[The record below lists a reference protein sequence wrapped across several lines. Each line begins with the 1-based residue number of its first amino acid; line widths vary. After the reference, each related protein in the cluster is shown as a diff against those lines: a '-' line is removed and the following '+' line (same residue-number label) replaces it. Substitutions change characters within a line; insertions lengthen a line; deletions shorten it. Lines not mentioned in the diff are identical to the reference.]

1 MAPSKS
7 KPAPPKRP
15 QVTTQAKTQKD
26 KQQDAQIQSQANSI
40 KVLQREVKKIKTTG
54 SLPVRERFSCRVNL
68 GIINGSGSDAFCRR
82 AHIFLNPALVK
93 DIDASTET
101 TPLSIKASQY
111 TMYRIANIELR
122 AHSLAGRGAISGTMV
137 VLALQPD
144 SSQGAAVS
152 FDAVCTR
159 KHVTGSV
166 GDSITFKPKFTAGRD
181 GWLYTNTSGGEAN
194 STLGPSLEAFTFG
207 KSTNLYQNSDYTG
220 PLWRL
225 TLNVTYEFTAYTPN
239 PSLGSLGANTETH
252 SMTVKTEENGDVVI
266 ETDNPVLGVG
276 FSTGQ
281 PGIVDAIFSLIES
294 GAGALGNIPVVGP
307 LLQTGLAF
315 LKPIFTPGADS
326 VGNKHRYKVCGT
338 FADARLGNAITVS
351 SPINHSFTGD
361 FRAQQLTAAEL
372 GGFGASPAAGIA
384 LPIMNLTNQDIT
396 CLTPNVTLRPA
407 KYVEVKQAANRLK
420 LRFNQ
425 PVYCRASAINGG
437 TNTNIVQANVVYIP
451 TTQDGAAFM
460 LGESIRLGSNASS
473 IDNVLCNVV
482 YTDPEPTDSSAFLL
496 ATGDSIKRTV
506 AQTGH
511 WPLPLAQTIEY
522 QRYGQTVNGTV
533 GFTVLD
539 EITPGD
545 HGTFGPIFDRMVRP
559 IRAAPFFGYHLMYVD
574 YSTTPKCH
582 AFYGALIVDA
592 NGYHAAVGC
601 YLNALPGDVTSS
613 TLTQKTENMNF
624 AGRIIP
630 SPQVWAAADSG
641 QRSTI
646 AEQEQ
651 QVLTGDNQPV
661 NSAQLYTSDGG
672 VRADRRLQFHDY

>member
-1 MAPSKS
+1 
-7 KPAPPKRP
+7 
-15 QVTTQAKTQKD
+15 
-26 KQQDAQIQSQANSI
+26 
-40 KVLQREVKKIKTTG
+40 
-54 SLPVRERFSCRVNL
+54 
-68 GIINGSGSDAFCRR
+68 
-82 AHIFLNPALVK
+82 
-93 DIDASTET
+93 
-101 TPLSIKASQY
+101 
-111 TMYRIANIELR
+111 MYRIANIELR

-252 SMTVKTEENGDVVI
+252 TMTVKTEENGDVVI

-326 VGNKHRYKVCGT
+326 VGNKHKYKVCGT

-384 LPIMNLTNQDIT
+384 LPIMALTNQDIT

-437 TNTNIVQANVVYIP
+437 SNTNIVQANVVYIP

-460 LGESIRLGSNASS
+460 LGESIRLGSGPSS
-473 IDNVLCNVV
+473 IENVLCNVV

-506 AQTGH
+506 SQTGH

-522 QRYGQTVNGTV
+522 ERYGQRVNGTV

-601 YLNALPGDVTSS
+601 YLNALPGDVSTSA
-613 TLTQKTENMNF
+613 LTQKTENMNF

-630 SPQVWAAADSG
+630 SPQVWAAADSMIPSG
-641 QRSTI
+641 QRSLA
-646 AEQEQ
+646 AEHGQ
-651 QVLTGDNQPV
+651 QVPADDHQSV

-672 VRADRRLQFHDY
+672 VRSDRRLQFHDY

>member
-1 MAPSKS
+1 MAPNRS
-7 KPAPPKRP
+7 KPAQPKKP
-15 QVTTQAKTQKD
+15 QASPQAKTQKD
-26 KQQDAQIQSQANSI
+26 KQQDAKLQSQANSI

-93 DIDASTET
+93 DIDTSTET

-111 TMYRIANIELR
+111 TMYRISNIELR

-207 KSTNLYQNSDYTG
+207 KSTNLYQNTDYTG

-252 SMTVKTEENGDVVI
+252 TMKVKTEENGDVVI
-266 ETDNPVLGVG
+266 ETEQPVLGAA

-326 VGNKHRYKVCGT
+326 VGKAHRYKVCGT

-351 SPINHSFTGD
+351 TPIDHSFTGD

-372 GGFGASPAAGIA
+372 GGFGASPSSGLA
-384 LPIMNLTNQDIT
+384 LPIATLTNQDVT
-396 CLTPNVTLRPA
+396 CLTPNVTFRPA
-407 KYVEVKQAANRLK
+407 QYFELKQASGMLK
-420 LRFNQ
+420 LSFDQ
-425 PVYCRASAINGG
+425 PVYCRTSASANS
-437 TNTNIVQANVVYIP
+437 TEIVQNKVVYIP
-451 TTQDGAAFM
+451 TARDGVAFM
-460 LGESIRLGSNASS
+460 MGEVMKQWNGTQWVNKTKV
-473 IDNVLCNVV
+473 DVNCNVV
-482 YTDPEPTDSSAFLL
+482 YTDPTPTDNSAFVL
-496 ATGDSIKRTV
+496 ATSDSIQRTI

-511 WPLPLAQTIEY
+511 WPLPTSQTIEY
-522 QRYGQTVNGTV
+522 QRGSERVYGTV
-533 GFTVLD
+533 GFTALN

-545 HGTFGPIFDRMVRP
+545 KGAFGPIFENLVRP
-559 IRAAPFFGYHLMYVD
+559 IRAAPYFGYHLMYVD
-574 YSTTPKCH
+574 YSTTLKCH

-592 NGYHAAVGC
+592 NGKHAVVGC
-601 YLNALPGDVTSS
+601 YLNSLQGDITSS
-613 TLTQKTENMNF
+613 TMKTEDMNF

-630 SPQVWAAADSG
+630 SPQVWAAASTPIPSS
-641 QRSTI
+641 RS
-646 AEQEQ
+646 ADAAQ
-651 QVLTGDNQPV
+651 LDNGV
-661 NSAQLYTSDGG
+661 NSGQLYTSDGG
-672 VRADRRLQFHDY
+672 PHSDWQLQFHDY

>member
-1 MAPSKS
+1 M
-7 KPAPPKRP
+7 
-15 QVTTQAKTQKD
+15 
-26 KQQDAQIQSQANSI
+26 
-40 KVLQREVKKIKTTG
+40 
-54 SLPVRERFSCRVNL
+54 RERFSCRVNL

-93 DIDASTET
+93 DIDTSTET

-111 TMYRIANIELR
+111 TMYRISNIELR

-207 KSTNLYQNSDYTG
+207 KSTNLYQNGDYTG

-252 SMTVKTEENGDVVI
+252 SMKVKTEENGDVVI
-266 ETDNPVLGVG
+266 ETQEPVLGVG
-276 FSTGQ
+276 FSTAQ

-326 VGNKHRYKVCGT
+326 VGKVHRYKVCGT

-351 SPINHSFTGD
+351 TPINADFTGN

-372 GGFGASPAAGIA
+372 GGFGASPASGIA
-384 LPIMNLTNQDIT
+384 LPIATLTNQDIT

-407 KYVEVKQAANRLK
+407 KYVELKQAANKLK

-451 TTQDGAAFM
+451 TTQDGATFM
-460 LGESIRLGSNASS
+460 FGESIRLGSTSS
-473 IDNVLCNVV
+473 TVETDIPCNVV
-482 YTDPEPTDSSAFLL
+482 YTDPEPMNSSAFLL
-496 ATGDSIKRTV
+496 ATGDSIQRTI

-511 WPLPLAQTIEY
+511 WPLPLSQAIEY
-522 QRYGQTVNGTV
+522 ERYGQRVNGTV

-545 HGTFGPIFDRMVRP
+545 HGAFGPIFDRMVRP
-559 IRAAPFFGYHLMYVD
+559 IRAAPYFGYHLMYVD

-582 AFYGALIVDA
+582 AFYGALLVDA
-592 NGYHAAVGC
+592 EGHHAVVGC
-601 YLNALPGDVTSS
+601 YLNALPGDTTSS
-613 TLTQKTENMNF
+613 SLVVKTENMNF

-630 SPQVWAAADSG
+630 SPQVG
-641 QRSTI
+641 RSRI
-646 AEQEQ
+646 
-651 QVLTGDNQPV
+651 DDPV
-661 NSAQLYTSDGG
+661 EPT
-672 VRADRRLQFHDY
+672 RCRC

>member
-1 MAPSKS
+1 M
-7 KPAPPKRP
+7 
-15 QVTTQAKTQKD
+15 
-26 KQQDAQIQSQANSI
+26 
-40 KVLQREVKKIKTTG
+40 
-54 SLPVRERFSCRVNL
+54 RERFSCRVNL
-68 GIINGSGSDAFCRR
+68 GIINGSATDAFCRR

-111 TMYRIANIELR
+111 TMYRISSIELR

-207 KSTNLYQNSDYTG
+207 KSTNLYQNVEYTG

-252 SMTVKTEENGDVVI
+252 NVTVKTEENGDVVI
-266 ETDNPVLGVG
+266 ETENPVLGDG

-326 VGNKHRYKVCGT
+326 VGKVHRYKVCGT

-351 SPINHSFTGD
+351 TPINTKFTGD

-384 LPIMNLTNQDIT
+384 LPIANLTNQTIT
-396 CLTPNVTLRPA
+396 CLTPNVTFRPT
-407 KYVEVKQAANRLK
+407 KYIELKAIANQIK
-420 LRFNQ
+420 LVFNQ
-425 PVYCRASAINGG
+425 PVYCRTSATNSG
-437 TNTNIVQANVVYIP
+437 TDIVQASEIYIP
-451 TTQDGAAFM
+451 TAADGLAFM
-460 LGESIRLGSNASS
+460 FAEWMELQATQQNIPCNA
-473 IDNVLCNVV
+473 V
-482 YTDPEPTDSSAFLL
+482 YTDPRPMDDSSFLL
-496 ATGDSIKRTV
+496 ATGDSIQRTI
-506 AQTGH
+506 AQTGQ
-511 WPLPLAQTIEY
+511 WPLPPAQAIEY
-522 QRYGQTVNGTV
+522 TRGSQRVHGTV
-533 GFTVLD
+533 GFTVLN
-539 EITPGD
+539 EVQPGSA
-545 HGTFGPIFDRMVRP
+545 FGPLLKYLVRP
-559 IRAAPFFGYHLMYVD
+559 VRAAPYFGYHLMYVD
-574 YSTTPKCH
+574 YTTTPKCH
-582 AFYGALIVDA
+582 AFYGALLVDA
-592 NGYHAAVGC
+592 KGQHGVVGC
-601 YLNALPGDVTSS
+601 YLNALDGDVSVT
-613 TLTQKTENMNF
+613 TTKTVDMNF

-630 SPQVWAAADSG
+630 SPQVWAAAN
-641 QRSTI
+641 TPI
-646 AEQEQ
+646 PAP
-651 QVLTGDNQPV
+651 LP
-661 NSAQLYTSDGG
+661 
-672 VRADRRLQFHDY
+672 

>member
-7 KPAPPKRP
+7 KPGQPKKP
-15 QVTTQAKTQKD
+15 QVTPQAKTQKD
-26 KQQDAQIQSQANSI
+26 KQQDAKIQSQANSI
-40 KVLQREVKKIKTTG
+40 KELQREVKKIKTTG
-54 SLPVRERFSCRVNL
+54 NLPVRERFSCRVNL

-93 DIDASTET
+93 DIDTSTET

-111 TMYRIANIELR
+111 TMYRISNIELR

-166 GDSITFKPKFTAGRD
+166 GDSITFKPRFTAGRD

-194 STLGPSLEAFTFG
+194 ATLGPSLEAFTFG

-252 SMTVKTEENGDVVI
+252 NMTVKTEENGDVVI
-266 ETDNPVLGVG
+266 ETQEPVLGVG
-276 FSTGQ
+276 FSTAQ
-281 PGIVDAIFSLIES
+281 PGIVDAVFSLIEA

-326 VGNKHRYKVCGT
+326 VGKVHKYKVCGT

-351 SPINHSFTGD
+351 TPISAEFTGN

-372 GGFGASPAAGIA
+372 GGFGASPASGIA
-384 LPIMNLTNQDIT
+384 LPIATLTNQAVT

-407 KYVEVKQAANRLK
+407 KYVELKQATNKLK

-437 TNTNIVQANVVYIP
+437 SNTDVVQSKVVYIP
-451 TTQDGAAFM
+451 TAQDGAAFM
-460 LGESIRLGSNASS
+460 LGQSIRLGQTTSTVEN
-473 IDNVLCNVV
+473 ILCNVV
-482 YTDPEPTDSSAFLL
+482 YTDPEPMDSSAFLL
-496 ATGDSIKRTV
+496 ATGDSIQRTV

-522 QRYGQTVNGTV
+522 QRSGRTVNGTV

-539 EITPGD
+539 EVTPGD
-545 HGTFGPIFDRMVRP
+545 KGAFGPIFDNMIRP

-574 YSTTPKCH
+574 YSTTPRCH
-582 AFYGALIVDA
+582 AFYGALLVDA
-592 NGYHAAVGC
+592 EGYHAVVGC
-601 YLNALPGDVTSS
+601 YLNALPEDSS
-613 TLTQKTENMNF
+613 LSSSLTVRTQNMNF

-630 SPQVWAAADSG
+630 SPQVWAAADSPIPSG
-641 QRSTI
+641 QR
-646 AEQEQ
+646 AETLSEP
-651 QVLTGDNQPV
+651 LSARR
-661 NSAQLYTSDGG
+661 NSSQLHYSDGLHP
-672 VRADRRLQFHDY
+672 DRRLQLHDY

>member
-1 MAPSKS
+1 M
-7 KPAPPKRP
+7 
-15 QVTTQAKTQKD
+15 
-26 KQQDAQIQSQANSI
+26 
-40 KVLQREVKKIKTTG
+40 
-54 SLPVRERFSCRVNL
+54 RERFSCRVNL

-111 TMYRIANIELR
+111 TMYRISNIELR

-207 KSTNLYQNSDYTG
+207 KSTNLYQNTDYTG

-252 SMTVKTEENGDVVI
+252 NMTVKTEENGDVVI
-266 ETDNPVLGVG
+266 ETDNPVLGAG

-326 VGNKHRYKVCGT
+326 VGNKHKYKVCGT

-407 KYVEVKQAANRLK
+407 KYVELKQAANRLK

-437 TNTNIVQANVVYIP
+437 SNTDIVQAKVVYIP
-451 TTQDGAAFM
+451 TTQDGATFM
-460 LGESIRLGSNASS
+460 LGESIRLGSNSSS
-473 IDNVLCNVV
+473 IESITCNVV
-482 YTDPEPTDSSAFLL
+482 YTDPEPTNSSAFLL

-511 WPLPLAQTIEY
+511 WPLPLSQSIEY
-522 QRYGQTVNGTV
+522 ERSGQRVNGTV

-545 HGTFGPIFDRMVRP
+545 HGAFGPIFDNMVRP

-592 NGYHAAVGC
+592 QGYHAAVGC
-601 YLNALPGDVTSS
+601 YLNALPGDVSS
-613 TLTQKTENMNF
+613 SSLTQRTQNMNF

-630 SPQVWAAADSG
+630 SPQVWAAADSMIPSS
-641 QRSTI
+641 QRAAS
-646 AEQEQ
+646 AEPDQ
-651 QVLTGDNQPV
+651 QLLTGDSINSTQP
-661 NSAQLYTSDGG
+661 YTSDGG

>member
-1 MAPSKS
+1 M
-7 KPAPPKRP
+7 
-15 QVTTQAKTQKD
+15 
-26 KQQDAQIQSQANSI
+26 
-40 KVLQREVKKIKTTG
+40 
-54 SLPVRERFSCRVNL
+54 RERFSCRVNL

-93 DIDASTET
+93 DIDTSTET

-111 TMYRIANIELR
+111 TMYRISNIELR

-252 SMTVKTEENGDVVI
+252 TMKVKTEENGDVVI
-266 ETDNPVLGVG
+266 ETQEPVLGTA
-276 FSTGQ
+276 FSTAQ

-326 VGNKHRYKVCGT
+326 VGKAHRYKVCGT

-351 SPINHSFTGD
+351 SPIDATFTGD

-372 GGFGASPAAGIA
+372 GGFGASPASGIA
-384 LPIMNLTNQDIT
+384 LPIAALTNQDVT
-396 CLTPNVTLRPA
+396 CLTPNVTVRPE
-407 KYVEVKQAANRLK
+407 KYVEIKQAAGMIK
-420 LRFNQ
+420 LQFNQ
-425 PVYCRASAINGG
+425 PVYCRASAM
-437 TNTNIVQANVVYIP
+437 TNSTEIVQAKVVYIP
-451 TTQDGAAFM
+451 TARDGVAFM
-460 LGESIRLGSNASS
+460 LGQSIRLNGRLET
-473 IDNVLCNVV
+473 VRCNVV
-482 YTDPEPTDSSAFLL
+482 YTNPQPMDSSAFLL
-496 ATGDSIKRTV
+496 ATGDSIERTV

-511 WPLPLAQTIEY
+511 WPLPLSQTIEY
-522 QRYGQTVNGTV
+522 TRGTQRVNGTV
-533 GFTVLD
+533 GFTPLD
-539 EITPGD
+539 DVRPGD
-545 HGTFGPIFDRMVRP
+545 KGAFGPIFDNMVRP
-559 IRAAPFFGYHLMYVD
+559 IRAAPYFGYHLMYVD

-592 NGYHAAVGC
+592 EGHHAVVGS
-601 YLNALPGDVTSS
+601 YLNALPGDVGVT
-613 TLTQKTENMNF
+613 TTKTEDMNF

-630 SPQVWAAADSG
+630 SPQVWAAADTPIPSAHS
-641 QRSTI
+641 QSLSLQD
-646 AEQEQ
+646 E
-651 QVLTGDNQPV
+651 
-661 NSAQLYTSDGG
+661 AQLADGNSSQAYNLDG
-672 VRADRRLQFHDY
+672 VLHPSWRL